1 MNKKIRKLLLDIYY
15 VMDSGRHH
23 KWFLCLQWE
32 NHIVCITNSSDSSFT
47 NLEFRTYD
55 FLAKI
60 CHDSFLNRQTEENSV
75 LFRPRRNSWKKLEE
89 QIGENIWWIR
99 YYIVQGRWRQF
110 KYGRKKYKQKTF
122 SISQAS
128 VTFYNIFQSDYQKFY
143 ETLKY
148 WLPKKERVPPNPPCN
163 IKPQKLKNST
173 PLSVAADVAAHTTAS
188 LIAQCNKVLKF
199 CIKYHS
205 HCNKVFSL
213 IVFID
218 CIKQK

>member
-32 NHIVCITNSSDSSFT
+32 NHIVCSITNSSDSSFT

-89 QIGENIWWIR
+89 QIRENIWWIR
-99 YYIVQGRWRQF
+99 YYIVQGRWKHFR
-110 KYGRKKYKQKTF
+110 YGCAKSIWKSETDIFWWLSKKHLAFARSYFHTT
-122 SISQAS
+122 ILL
-128 VTFYNIFQSDYQKFY
+128 IFQPTSW
-143 ETLKY
+143 KY
-148 WLPKKERVPPNPPCN
+148 RGFGGFLF
-163 IKPQKLKNST
+163 
-173 PLSVAADVAAHTTAS
+173 AS
-188 LIAQCNKVLKF
+188 LTIIWKLPRWTSIFVSSIFGLKR
-199 CIKYHS
+199 IY
-205 HCNKVFSL
+205 
-213 IVFID
+213 I
-218 CIKQK
+218 